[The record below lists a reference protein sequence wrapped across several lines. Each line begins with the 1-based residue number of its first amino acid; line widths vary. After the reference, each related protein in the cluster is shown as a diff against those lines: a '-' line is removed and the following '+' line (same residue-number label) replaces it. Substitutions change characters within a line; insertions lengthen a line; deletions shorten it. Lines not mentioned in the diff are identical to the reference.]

1 MFTTPFA
8 FLAAPAG
15 GGDPDAAA
23 YIAAVLAAG
32 GTLSSPQEEAINTY
46 FVDLKAE
53 GLYSKLY
60 YMHLFLG
67 GVENSNKINAVN
79 PGTYD
84 LGFQGTWTHTTGGSS
99 TVQNNANYATSGF
112 VISAGSPSTT
122 QTDFAFG
129 VMVSDKDTSITS
141 YQYQGIGTSASNYM
155 IIGTDWSQPPTPG
168 GIEVSW
174 SAAQRVSGIGGSG
187 KTGVWN
193 SASRS
198 GSASYFSASLFNGAS
213 ISGGLYNSPTYT
225 DVFTPSATAYD
236 LNLFRI
242 NGLNQ
247 FNMGGNALFNWAGT
261 SFTSAQLNTFA
272 TKTNTLQIAF
282 SRNIF
287 TA

>member
-1 MFTTPFA
+1 MFNTPFA
-8 FLAAPAG
+8 FMAAPAG
-15 GGDPDAAA
+15 GGDPDAAT

-32 GTLSSPQEEAINTY
+32 GTLSSPQQTAINTY

-84 LGFQGTWTHTTGGSS
+84 LGFQGTWTHATTGSS
-99 TVQNNANYATSGF
+99 TTQNNANYATSGF
-112 VISAGSPSTT
+112 VVSAASPSTT

-129 VMVSDKDTSITS
+129 YMLSDRNFLISA
-141 YQYQGIGTSASNYM
+141 YQYQGIGTGVSNYM
-155 IIGTDWSQPPTPG
+155 MIGHDWIQTDGITNFWPTLQG
-168 GIEVSW
+168 NNLL
-174 SAAQRVSGIGGSG
+174 SAIG

-193 SASRS
+193 SVSRS
-198 GSASYFSASLFNGAS
+198 GSSSWYVAALFNGAS
-213 ISGGLYNSPTYT
+213 ISSGLANSATLT
-225 DVFTPSATAYD
+225 TTFTPSATAYD

-242 NGLNQ
+242 NGINVYTI
-247 FNMGGNALFNWAGT
+247 GGNALFNWAGT
-261 SFTSAQLNTFA
+261 SFTSAQMNTFA
-272 TKTNTLQIAF
+272 VKTNTLQTAF
-282 SRNIF
+282 SRSIF

>member
-1 MFTTPFA
+1 MFTTPFT
-8 FLAAPAG
+8 FLKAVSGG

-32 GTLSSPQEEAINTY
+32 GTLSSPEQDAINTY

-60 YMHLFLG
+60 YMHLFFG
-67 GVENSNKINAVN
+67 GVQNSNKINALN

-84 LGFQGTWTHTTGGSS
+84 LGFQGTWTHATTGSS
-99 TVQNNANYATSGF
+99 TIQNNANYATSGF
-112 VISAGSPSTT
+112 TISLASPSTT

-129 VMVSDKDTSITS
+129 YMLSNRNLPLTA
-141 YQYQGIGTSASNYM
+141 YQYMGIGTDPSNYM
-155 IIGTDWSQPPTPG
+155 MVGHDWIQPD
-168 GIEVSW
+168 GITNFW
-174 SAAQRVSGIGGSG
+174 STLQGNNLLSAIG

-193 SASRS
+193 SVSRS
-198 GSASYFSASLFNGAS
+198 GSSSWYVAALFNGAS
-213 ISGGLYNSPTYT
+213 ISSGLANSATLT
-225 DVFTPSATAYD
+225 TTFTPSATAYD

-247 FNMGGNALFNWAGT
+247 YTIGGNALFNWAGT
-261 SFTSAQLNTFA
+261 SLTSAQMNTFA
-272 TKTNTLQIAF
+272 VKTNTLQTAF